1 MNITPTVGRTILLW
15 LTNPDGIAVR
25 IGEPLCAQIAAVLPT
40 GNLNIG
46 FLDYQGCQR
55 GMLDV
60 PLVQHGETVPAGP
73 YCAWMDYQVG
83 QARAAAADEAG
94 SLFEVGGAPNDSG
107 RSIIEP
113 LSPSTPS
120 QDEEDAKNQSMR
132 TALELMPI
140 ATSEPL
146 TLRTAEDKPA
156 DVS

>member
-83 QARAAAADEAG
+83 QARAEAAAAPGLPLDG
-94 SLFEVGGAPNDSG
+94 TLLCPTGG
-107 RSIIEP
+107 SIIEL

-156 DVS
+156 DAS